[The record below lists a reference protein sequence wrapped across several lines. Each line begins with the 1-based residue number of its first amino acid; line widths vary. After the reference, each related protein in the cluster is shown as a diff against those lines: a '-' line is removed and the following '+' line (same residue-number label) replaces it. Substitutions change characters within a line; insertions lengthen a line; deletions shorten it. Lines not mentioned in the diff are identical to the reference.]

1 MASLF
6 KRPTSKFWFAC
17 YRDRTGRQIRKS
29 TKLLDKAAALKIAV
43 ELERVE
49 NLAKTGM
56 AAVSQFQRVVS
67 QVSKEVIGE
76 TLPSQSVEE
85 YFAAWLPIAERRLGE
100 ISAKSYRLAVRR
112 FLESLGPVAK
122 NPVRSLSPV
131 HIERFLNQRLDAGV
145 APKTAVEDIKVV
157 GLALK
162 RAERFG
168 EIDRSPVPAVTL
180 PKVTS
185 SEREVFNLKE
195 VELLVAAA
203 DHLDWQ
209 TAILISAYTGARL
222 GDCVRMT
229 WDNVDAATGFLR
241 FQQKKTG
248 KWVGVPLHKRLV
260 EHLHHVSAH
269 HASGPLCPYLAALPD
284 KGSRG
289 LSMRF
294 NQIVLRAGLDPMI
307 VQGKGKQKFTRR
319 TFHSLRHGF
328 VSVLA
333 NSGVSQEV
341 RMRLTGHSS
350 AGIHQRY
357 THLNPGSL
365 EEAIRKI
372 G

>member
-6 KRPTSKFWFAC
+6 KRPSSKFWFAC
-17 YRDRTGRQIRKS
+17 YRNREGRQIRKS
-29 TKLLDKAAALKIAV
+29 TKLFDKAAALKIAV
-43 ELERVE
+43 EFERVE

-85 YFAAWLPIAERRLGE
+85 YFASWLHTVERRLGD
-100 ISAKSYRLAVRR
+100 ISAKAYRLAVKR

-131 HIERFLNQRLDAGV
+131 HVERFLNLRLDSGV
-145 APKTAVEDIKVV
+145 SPKTAVEDLKVI
-157 GLALK
+157 GAALK
-162 RAERFG
+162 RAEKFG
-168 EIDRSPVPAVTL
+168 EIDRNPVPAVTL
-180 PKVTS
+180 PKIVS
-185 SEREVFNLKE
+185 SEREVFSLKE
-195 VELLVAAA
+195 VEMLASAA

-209 TAILISAYTGARL
+209 TAIIVSAYTGARL
-222 GDCVRMT
+222 GDCIRMT
-229 WDNVDAATGFLR
+229 WDNVDTETGFLR
-241 FQQKKTG
+241 FEQRKTG
-248 KWVGVPLHKRLV
+248 KRVAVPLHERLV
-260 EHLHHVSAH
+260 RHLHHVSEH
-269 HASGPLCPYLAALPD
+269 HAQGLLCPYLAALPT

-289 LSMRF
+289 HSLRF

-307 VQGKGKQKFTRR
+307 VPGKGRQKFTRR

-328 VSVLA
+328 VSALA
-333 NSGVSQEV
+333 NSGVSQEI

-357 THLNPGSL
+357 THLNPGPL
-365 EEAIRKI
+365 QEAIKKM